1 MRKFSSTKG
10 RHFKLHNAYLCEHLF
25 LETPTF
31 GFFFRSAQSNVSCKK
46 IRKLKI
52 GADIKASG
60 LQYIDPTM
68 KNDISTIQ

>member
-1 MRKFSSTKG
+1 MWAFVSWNT
-10 RHFKLHNAYLCEHLF
+10 HFW
-25 LETPTF
+25 
-31 GFFFRSAQSNVSCKK
+31 FFFRGAQSNVSCKK

-52 GADIKASG
+52 GAGMKASG